1 MYVKRATVT
10 VTTAADGTATAYSA
24 RLSGKLLGI
33 AYAKIDFAAGVDFTI
48 TSENTGENLWVDTN
62 VDASESV
69 YPRRLVQDTAGANIA
84 ATYDNIYLGSDRVKI
99 VIAAGGNV
107 KTGTFH
113 ILMG

>member
-1 MYVKRATVT
+1 MAWISRSRRRIPERTF
-10 VTTAADGTATAYSA
+10 G
-24 RLSGKLLGI
+24 
-33 AYAKIDFAAGVDFTI
+33 
-48 TSENTGENLWVDTN
+48 VDTN
-62 VDASESV
+62 INASESV
-69 YPRRLVQDTAGANIA
+69 YPRRLVNDQVGAPIA